1 MLASKNP
8 FERRTQPIGFDVGEV
23 TKCSEIHT
31 QHRNLVPS
39 DERDSPKHRAIASE
53 ADSKVEALDKFGIG
67 DAEIRATKKRCI
79 FDREHHTVPVVHE
92 PSNGVERD

>member
-8 FERRTQPIGFDVGEV
+8 LERRTQSIGFDVGEIA
-23 TKCSEIHT
+23 KCSEIYT

-39 DERDSPKHRAIASE
+39 DECDSSKHRAVASE

-67 DAEIRATKKRCI
+67 DAEIRAT
-79 FDREHHTVPVVHE
+79 
-92 PSNGVERD
+92 